1 MTADAGIAD
10 WIEAEYRIAAE
21 HMLRCISATA
31 VAHHR
36 PALGQFIRPARGSV
50 VASLEPGSYAR
61 EPDYFFHWFRD
72 AALVMGALSQLS
84 QAGEVEDGPT
94 IIADFI
100 RFEAAYLSFGIA
112 RPQPP
117 RSRERQL
124 YTRRGP
130 TLIVLDRNPVPARW
144 RTPVNSSKSTTIVLS
159 PESRFF
165 GPGRGREKAVSPR
178 ARIATELPTSNAV
191 NVPLN
196 MPACAEQSN
205 RQRCSSAHQIRKE
218 QPNHIGSDD
227 HRMICHEHGEWAG
240 QDADRI
246 GQDMRCCCVHLVG
259 LGT

>member
-124 YTRRGP
+124 YTRRGL
-130 TLIVLDRNPVPARW
+130 TLIVLDRSSVPARW
-144 RTPVNSSKSTTIVLS
+144 KVPLTVRSRPPSSFRRSPVSLGRGGGEKRPSA
-159 PESRFF
+159 
-165 GPGRGREKAVSPR
+165 PGRGLR
-178 ARIATELPTSNAV
+178 
-191 NVPLN
+191 
-196 MPACAEQSN
+196 QSY
-205 RQRCSSAHQIRKE
+205 RLRTRSTC
-218 QPNHIGSDD
+218 
-227 HRMICHEHGEWAG
+227 
-240 QDADRI
+240 
-246 GQDMRCCCVHLVG
+246 L
-259 LGT
+259 